1 MKNQILNII
10 IVILKTIIYRT
21 RNISLIYKLI
31 NQKKILTKVL
41 MIFLKN
47 NDLIFI
53 KFSFNIC
60 KIKKYICIYVVF
72 SYTLIKNTL
81 KLICLNK

>member
-1 MKNQILNII
+1 M
-10 IVILKTIIYRT
+10 ILKTNIYRT

-31 NQKKILTKVL
+31 NQKKILSKVL

-53 KFSFNIC
+53 KFSFI
-60 KIKKYICIYVVF
+60 
-72 SYTLIKNTL
+72 LIL
-81 KLICLNK
+81 LRFI

>member
-31 NQKKILTKVL
+31 NQKKILTKLL

-53 KFSFNIC
+53 KFSFI
-60 KIKKYICIYVVF
+60 
-72 SYTLIKNTL
+72 LIL
-81 KLICLNK
+81 LRFI

>member
-1 MKNQILNII
+1 MYY
-10 IVILKTIIYRT
+10 T
-21 RNISLIYKLI
+21 
-31 NQKKILTKVL
+31 
-41 MIFLKN
+41 
-47 NDLIFI
+47 D
-53 KFSFNIC
+53 KFNFYEYIC

>member
-1 MKNQILNII
+1 MKNQILNTII
-10 IVILKTIIYRT
+10 MILKTNIYRT

-53 KFSFNIC
+53 KFSFI
-60 KIKKYICIYVVF
+60 
-72 SYTLIKNTL
+72 LIL
-81 KLICLNK
+81 LRFI

>member
-1 MKNQILNII
+1 MKNQILNTII
-10 IVILKTIIYRT
+10 MILKTNIYRT

-31 NQKKILTKVL
+31 NQKKILTKLL

-53 KFSFNIC
+53 KFSFI
-60 KIKKYICIYVVF
+60 
-72 SYTLIKNTL
+72 LIL
-81 KLICLNK
+81 LRFI

>member
-53 KFSFNIC
+53 KFSFI
-60 KIKKYICIYVVF
+60 
-72 SYTLIKNTL
+72 LIL
-81 KLICLNK
+81 LRFI

>member
-1 MKNQILNII
+1 MKNQILNILI
-10 IVILKTIIYRT
+10 MILKTNIYRT

-53 KFSFNIC
+53 KFSFI
-60 KIKKYICIYVVF
+60 
-72 SYTLIKNTL
+72 LIL
-81 KLICLNK
+81 LRFI